1 MATEPVTL
9 EEAKLQMRVE
19 FSEDD
24 ALISGY
30 ITAAREWAEGFLNT
44 ALVAAEGED
53 PPAVKQTWKQAILL
67 TVANWYQN
75 RETGGV
81 PNAAQQLLWLDR
93 NVPTGVSP

>member
-1 MATEPVTL
+1 MPIAEPVTL
-9 EEAKLQMRVE
+9 EEAKTQLRVE
-19 FSEDD
+19 FNEDD
-24 ALISGY
+24 TLISSY

-44 ALVAAEGED
+44 ALVAAEGEE
-53 PPAVKQTWKQAILL
+53 PPTVKQTWKQAILL

-93 NVPTGVSP
+93 NVPTGV

>member
-1 MATEPVTL
+1 MPIAEPVTL
-9 EEAKLQMRVE
+9 EEAKTQLRVE
-19 FSEDD
+19 FNEDD
-24 ALISGY
+24 TLISSY

-44 ALVAAEGED
+44 ALVAAEGEE

-93 NVPTGVSP
+93 NVPTGV

>member
-1 MATEPVTL
+1 MPIAEPVSL
-9 EEAKLQMRVE
+9 EEAKTQLRVE
-19 FSEDD
+19 FNEDD

-30 ITAAREWAEGFLNT
+30 ITAARQWAEGFLNT
-44 ALVAAEGED
+44 ALVAAEGEE
-53 PPAVKQTWKQAILL
+53 PPEVKQTCKQAILL

-93 NVPTGVSP
+93 NVPTGV

>member
-1 MATEPVTL
+1 MPIAEPVTL
-9 EEAKLQMRVE
+9 EEAKTQLRVE

-24 ALISGY
+24 ALISSY

-44 ALVAAEGED
+44 ALVAAEGEE
-53 PPAVKQTWKQAILL
+53 PPTVKQTWKQAILL

-93 NVPTGVSP
+93 NVPTGV

>member
-1 MATEPVTL
+1 MPIAEPVTL
-9 EEAKLQMRVE
+9 AEAKTQLRVE
-19 FSEDD
+19 FAEDD
-24 ALISGY
+24 ALISSY

-44 ALVAAEGED
+44 ALVAAEGEE

-75 RETGGV
+75 RETGDV

-93 NVPTGVSP
+93 NVPTGV